1 MGVSWSITRA
11 RAGKPVSRLRR
22 GSVEFYIFPDSA
34 LCSAVRRAY
43 RRGLR
48 SSRVPERKK
57 DETVRLLSEGLIA
70 CAPARAAGSRT
81 LERTLET
88 HPTAPGATRRA
99 RRAQD
104 PCTGECCALS
114 VGPGAPLLRASPG
127 IAERRT
133 GRSHGARAQL
143 VGSNGGRQHV
153 RSTTSSIRASGVP
166 WRKSLS
172 PR

>member
-11 RAGKPVSRLRR
+11 RAAAARFR
-22 GSVEFYIFPDSA
+22 GVLHFSGFRVVVQRGARP
-34 LCSAVRRAY
+34 RADY
-43 RRGLR
+43 R
-48 SSRVPERKK
+48 SSRTKK
-57 DETVRLLSEGLIA
+57 DETVRLLFEGLIA